1 MNISD
6 IPYPTFPSVGYA
18 ITIAQS
24 NGRASVPVS
33 PSAYIY
39 SQFEHVS
46 GVPAPEGV
54 RGVNIDKLK
63 ILDTLIGQL
72 SRMKQQPEPSE
83 ALIALESQEIGTD
96 QGNEKRINNLIEQY
110 QNQIRTTQAA
120 NANNPYAAPAPLVG
134 ALFSISV

>member
-6 IPYPTFPSVGYA
+6 IPYPAFPSMGYA

-39 SQFEHVS
+39 SHFEHVS

-54 RGVNIDKLK
+54 KGVNIDKLK

-72 SRMKQQPEPSE
+72 SRMKQEPDTPESYV
-83 ALIALESQEIGTD
+83 IGTD
-96 QGNEKRINNLIEQY
+96 QDNEKRINALIEQY

-134 ALFSISV
+134 AIFSISV

>member
-6 IPYPTFPSVGYA
+6 IPYPAFPSMGYA
-18 ITIAQS
+18 ISIAQS
-24 NGRASVPVS
+24 NGRASVPVA

-54 RGVNIDKLK
+54 KGVNIDKLK

-72 SRMKQQPEPSE
+72 SRMKQQPEPAE
-83 ALIALESQEIGTD
+83 ALESREIGTD
-96 QGNEKRINNLIEQY
+96 QGNEMRINNLIEQY

-120 NANNPYAAPAPLVG
+120 NANNPYAASAPLAG
-134 ALFSISV
+134 AIFNISV

>member
-1 MNISD
+1 M
-6 IPYPTFPSVGYA
+6 GYA
-18 ITIAQS
+18 ISISQS
-24 NGRASVPVS
+24 GKASVPVS
-33 PSAYIY
+33 PSAYLY
-39 SQFEHVS
+39 SHFEHVS

-54 RGVNIDKLK
+54 KGVNIDKLK

-72 SRMKQQPEPSE
+72 SRMKNQPEPPES
-83 ALIALESQEIGTD
+83 LESLAGTD
-96 QGNEKRINNLIEQY
+96 QDNEKRINALIEQY

>member
-6 IPYPTFPSVGYA
+6 VPYPAFPSVGYA
-18 ITIAQS
+18 ISIAQS

-72 SRMKQQPEPSE
+72 SRMKKEPESFESE
-83 ALIALESQEIGTD
+83 LMGTD

-110 QNQIRTTQAA
+110 QNQVRTTQAA
-120 NANNPYAAPAPLVG
+120 NANNPYAAPAPLAG
-134 ALFSISV
+134 AIFSISV

>member
-6 IPYPTFPSVGYA
+6 VPYPAFPSVGYA

-33 PSAYIY
+33 PSTYIY
-39 SQFEHVS
+39 SHFEHVS

-54 RGVNIDKLK
+54 KGVNIDKLK

-72 SRMKQQPEPSE
+72 SRMKKEPESP
-83 ALIALESQEIGTD
+83 ESYAIGTD
-96 QGNEKRINNLIEQY
+96 QDNEKRINNLIVQY
-110 QNQIRTTQAA
+110 QNQVRTTQAA

-134 ALFSISV
+134 AIFSISV

>member
-1 MNISD
+1 MNISE
-6 IPYPTFPSVGYA
+6 IPYPAFPSVGYA
-18 ITIAQS
+18 ISIAQS

-54 RGVNIDKLK
+54 KGVNIDKLK

-72 SRMKQQPEPSE
+72 SRMKKGSEPAE
-83 ALIALESQEIGTD
+83 TLESNEIGMD
-96 QGNEKRINNLIEQY
+96 QGNEQRINNLIVQY
-110 QNQIRTTQAA
+110 QNQVRINQAA
-120 NANNPYAAPAPLVG
+120 NANNPYAASAPMVG
-134 ALFSISV
+134 AIFNISV

>member
-6 IPYPTFPSVGYA
+6 IPYPSFPSVGYA

-39 SQFEHVS
+39 SHFEHVS

-54 RGVNIDKLK
+54 KGVNIDKLK

-72 SRMKQQPEPSE
+72 SRMKQEPESP
-83 ALIALESQEIGTD
+83 ESYTIGTD
-96 QGNEKRINNLIEQY
+96 QDNEKRINNLIVQY
-110 QNQIRTTQAA
+110 QNQVRTTQTA
-120 NANNPYAAPAPLVG
+120 NANNPYAASAPLIG
-134 ALFSISV
+134 AIFSISV

>member
-6 IPYPTFPSVGYA
+6 IPYPAFPSMGYA

-39 SQFEHVS
+39 SHFEHVS

-54 RGVNIDKLK
+54 KGVNIDKLK

-72 SRMKQQPEPSE
+72 SRMKQEPEAP
-83 ALIALESQEIGTD
+83 ESYVIGTD
-96 QGNEKRINNLIEQY
+96 QDNEKRINALIEQY
-110 QNQIRTTQAA
+110 QNQVRTTQAA
-120 NANNPYAAPAPLVG
+120 NANNPYAASAPLVG
-134 ALFSISV
+134 AIFNISV

>member
-18 ITIAQS
+18 ISIAQS
-24 NGRASVPVS
+24 SGRASVPVS

-39 SQFEHVS
+39 SHFEHVS

-54 RGVNIDKLK
+54 KGVNIDKLK

-72 SRMKQQPEPSE
+72 SRMKQEPESP
-83 ALIALESQEIGTD
+83 ESYTIGTD
-96 QGNEKRINNLIEQY
+96 QDNEKRINNLIVQY
-110 QNQIRTTQAA
+110 QNQVRTTQAA
-120 NANNPYAAPAPLVG
+120 NTNIPYAAPAPLVG
-134 ALFSISV
+134 AIFSISV

>member
-1 MNISD
+1 MNISE
-6 IPYPTFPSVGYA
+6 IPYPSFPSVGYA
-18 ITIAQS
+18 ISIAQS

-72 SRMKQQPEPSE
+72 SRMKKGPES
-83 ALIALESQEIGTD
+83 LESFESREIGTD
-96 QGNEKRINNLIEQY
+96 QGNEKRINTLIEQY
-110 QNQIRTTQAA
+110 QNQVRTTQAA
-120 NANNPYAAPAPLVG
+120 NANNPYAASAPMVG
-134 ALFSISV
+134 AIFSISI

>member
-6 IPYPTFPSVGYA
+6 IPYPSFPSVGYA

-39 SQFEHVS
+39 SHFEHVS

-54 RGVNIDKLK
+54 KGVNIDKLK

-72 SRMKQQPEPSE
+72 SRMKKEPESPS
-83 ALIALESQEIGTD
+83 STIGTD
-96 QGNEKRINNLIEQY
+96 QDNEKRINNLIVQY
-110 QNQIRTTQAA
+110 QNQVRTTQTA
-120 NANNPYAAPAPLVG
+120 NANNPYAASAPLIG
-134 ALFSISV
+134 AIFSISV

>member
-6 IPYPTFPSVGYA
+6 MPYPAFPSMGYA
-18 ITIAQS
+18 ISISQS
-24 NGRASVPVS
+24 SGRASVPVS

-39 SQFEHVS
+39 AHFEHVS

-72 SRMKQQPEPSE
+72 SRMKQEPDPSE
-83 ALIALESQEIGTD
+83 SLETTAGTD
-96 QGNEKRINNLIEQY
+96 QDNEKRINTLI
-110 QNQIRTTQAA
+110 NQIRTTQAA

-134 ALFSISV
+134 ALFSISA